1 MIGLT
6 VANLVSIGGLFTLT
20 ETIANKTLAYG
31 ILAALQLVW
40 ALLLYLMITE
50 PEIRNEKEE
59 RHKNRKS
66 FCS

>member
-6 VANLVSIGGLFTLT
+6 VANLISIGGLFTLT